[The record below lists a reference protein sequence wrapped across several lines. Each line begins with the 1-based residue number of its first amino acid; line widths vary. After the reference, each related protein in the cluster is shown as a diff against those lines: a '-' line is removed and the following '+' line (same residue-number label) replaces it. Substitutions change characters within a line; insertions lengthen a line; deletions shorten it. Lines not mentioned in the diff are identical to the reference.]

1 MKKILIV
8 DDDAEFRL
16 NLTEVLTGAGY
27 QTESAASAKE
37 AIAGSEAGEFD
48 IILLDFMMPK
58 INGIDSLLTLR
69 RVRPKAKVIMITAF
83 ATVENAVDA
92 MKRGASDYI
101 SKPFKIE
108 TLLTTIRRVLEEAK
122 FEACVNNLD
131 FDRTLS
137 SLANPIRRNIIKL
150 LHVRGNMRLMEITR
164 ELGIDDH
171 TKVVFH
177 LKLLKEA
184 GIIEQDTDK
193 SYSLAKEG
201 TKTIDCLEMLESNH
215 PLRKG

>member
-16 NLTEVLTGAGY
+16 NLTEVLTEAGY
-27 QTESAASAKE
+27 RAESAASAQE
-37 AIAGSEAGEFD
+37 AIARSEVAEFD

-58 INGIDSLLTLR
+58 MRGIDSLLTLR

-92 MKRGASDYI
+92 LKKGASDYI

-108 TLLTTIRRVLEEAK
+108 ALLTTIRRVLEEAK
-122 FEACVNNLD
+122 FEACVNNTD
-131 FDRTLS
+131 FDRTIG

-150 LHVRGNMRLMEITR
+150 LHARENMRFMEITR

-171 TKVVFH
+171 TKVSFH

-184 GIIEQDTDK
+184 GIIEQDKEK

-201 TKTIDCLEMLESNH
+201 TRTFDCLRMLENYLL
-215 PLRKG
+215 P

>member
-27 QTESAASAKE
+27 QAESAASAQE
-37 AIAGSEAGEFD
+37 AIARSEGEEFD

-58 INGIDSLLTLR
+58 MNGIDSLITLR
-69 RVRPKAKVIMITAF
+69 RLRPKTKVIMITAF

-108 TLLTTIRRVLEEAK
+108 ALLTTVRRVLEEAR

-131 FDRTLS
+131 LDRTLS

-150 LHVRGNMRLMEITR
+150 LHARENMRLMEITR

-171 TKVVFH
+171 TKVIFH
-177 LKLLKEA
+177 LRLLKEA
-184 GIIEQDTDK
+184 GIVQQDKEK

-201 TKTIDCLEMLESNH
+201 TKTIDCLRMLEDYL
-215 PLRKG
+215 PL

>member
-8 DDDAEFRL
+8 DDDAEFRS

-27 QTESAASAKE
+27 QAESAASAQE
-37 AIAGSEAGEFD
+37 AIARSEGEEFD

-58 INGIDSLLTLR
+58 MNGIDSLITLR
-69 RVRPKAKVIMITAF
+69 RLRPKTKVIMITAF

-108 TLLTTIRRVLEEAK
+108 ALLTTVRRVLEEAR

-131 FDRTLS
+131 LDRTLS

-150 LHVRGNMRLMEITR
+150 LHARENMRLMEITR
-164 ELGIDDH
+164 ELEINDH
-171 TKVVFH
+171 TKVIFH

-184 GIIEQDTDK
+184 GIVQQNNEK
-193 SYSLAKEG
+193 LYSLAKEG
-201 TKTIDCLEMLESNH
+201 TKTIDCLRMLENYL
-215 PLRKG
+215 PCDKG

>member
-16 NLTEVLTGAGY
+16 NLTEVLMGAGY
-27 QTESAASAKE
+27 QTESAASAQE
-37 AIAGSEAGEFD
+37 AIARSEAEEFD

-58 INGIDSLLTLR
+58 MNGIDSLLTLR
-69 RVRPKAKVIMITAF
+69 RVRPKTKVIMITAF

-92 MKRGASDYI
+92 IKKGASDYI

-108 TLLTTIRRVLEEAK
+108 ALLTTIRRVLEEAR
-122 FEACVNNLD
+122 FEVCVNNLD
-131 FDRTLS
+131 LDRTLS

-150 LHVRGNMRLMEITR
+150 LHARENMRLMEITR

-171 TKVVFH
+171 TKVIFH

-184 GIIEQDTDK
+184 GIVQQDKEK

-201 TKTIDCLEMLESNH
+201 TKTIDCLRMLENYL
-215 PLRKG
+215 PL

>member
-27 QTESAASAKE
+27 QTESAASVQE
-37 AIAGSEAGEFD
+37 AIARSEAEAFD

-58 INGIDSLLTLR
+58 MNGIDSLLTLR
-69 RVRPKAKVIMITAF
+69 RVRPKTKVIMITAF

-92 MKRGASDYI
+92 IKKGASDYI

-108 TLLTTIRRVLEEAK
+108 ALLTTIRRVLEEAR
-122 FEACVNNLD
+122 FEVCVNNLD
-131 FDRTLS
+131 LDRTLS

-150 LHVRGNMRLMEITR
+150 LHARENMRLMEITR

-171 TKVVFH
+171 TKVIFH

-184 GIIEQDTDK
+184 GIVQQDKEK

-201 TKTIDCLEMLESNH
+201 TKTIDCLRMLENYL
-215 PLRKG
+215 PL

>member
-16 NLTEVLTGAGY
+16 NLTEVLTGAGH

-37 AIAGSEAGEFD
+37 AIARSEAGEFD

-58 INGIDSLLTLR
+58 MNGIDSLLTLK
-69 RVRPKAKVIMITAF
+69 RVQPKAKVIMITAF
-83 ATVENAVDA
+83 ATVENAVYA

-108 TLLTTIRRVLEEAK
+108 ALLTTIRRVLEEAK
-122 FEACVNNLD
+122 FEASANNLD

-150 LHVRGNMRLMEITR
+150 LHARENMRLMEITR

-171 TKVVFH
+171 TKVIFH

-184 GIIEQDTDK
+184 GIIEQDKGK
-193 SYSLAKEG
+193 SYCLAKEG
-201 TKTIDCLEMLESNH
+201 TKTIDCLRMLENYL
-215 PLRKG
+215 PLCKD

>member
-16 NLTEVLTGAGY
+16 NLTEVLMGAGY
-27 QTESAASAKE
+27 QTESAASAQE
-37 AIAGSEAGEFD
+37 AIARSEAEEFD

-58 INGIDSLLTLR
+58 MNGIDSLLTLR

-92 MKRGASDYI
+92 IKKGASDYI

-108 TLLTTIRRVLEEAK
+108 ALLTTIRRVLEEAR
-122 FEACVNNLD
+122 FEVCVNNLD
-131 FDRTLS
+131 LDRTLS

-150 LHVRGNMRLMEITR
+150 LHARENMRLMEITR

-171 TKVVFH
+171 TKVIFH

-184 GIIEQDTDK
+184 GIVQQDKEK

-201 TKTIDCLEMLESNH
+201 TKTIDCLRMLENYL
-215 PLRKG
+215 PL